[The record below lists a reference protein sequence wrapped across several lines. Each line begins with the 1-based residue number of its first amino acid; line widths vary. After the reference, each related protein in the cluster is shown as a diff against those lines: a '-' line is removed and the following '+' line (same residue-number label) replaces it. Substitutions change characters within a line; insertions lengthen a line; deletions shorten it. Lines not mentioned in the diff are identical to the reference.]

1 MFFAENMLAFAEKSL
16 ERVPLK
22 VFTTSSAA
30 LIYFIVPSTLRL
42 FFYTLLQLIQISEQL
57 LNTKSPMAFSSDF
70 FLTLALKLQLLQ
82 KYFI

>member
-22 VFTTSSAA
+22 VFYNILCSLNLFYCPINSP
-30 LIYFIVPSTLRL
+30 LI
-42 FFYTLLQLIQISEQL
+42 FYTLLQLIQISEQL

-70 FLTLALKLQLLQ
+70 LLTLALKLQLLQ